1 MAATVATG
9 RQLQMKRDGLIQGT
23 VGTAGRRGRPQT
35 GDRKESWGRR
45 TWRRTRQPMTRS
57 RGPHA
62 FEPSGAWGTEE
73 RPFSWWERVPTGN
86 CARVRLRGGEADD
99 VWLARSQ
106 LEISGAKTGANP
118 WWASGLGFGLRC
130 SRCLEVRSY
139 GGRWHRPWKAVVPK
153 NEEADADD
161 EDKDVEV
168 RRKFEAR
175 RGEAQF
181 DRSWGRFGKDKRSE
195 KFTRHQSERMGQRS
209 RALFYVT
216 VLLSS
221 GAESPCQHGICRAN
235 GNSTDDEDEGQ
246 QERATEKSR
255 LFRRPV

>member
-1 MAATVATG
+1 
-9 RQLQMKRDGLIQGT
+9 MKRDGLIQGT

-161 EDKDVEV
+161 EDKDVENLRV
-168 RRKFEAR
+168 NTEFAGPMATRQTMKTRGSKRGPRKRADCSDALCNECAAGLDG
-175 RGEAQF
+175 RGF
-181 DRSWGRFGKDKRSE
+181 LID
-195 KFTRHQSERMGQRS
+195 
-209 RALFYVT
+209 
-216 VLLSS
+216 
-221 GAESPCQHGICRAN
+221 
-235 GNSTDDEDEGQ
+235 
-246 QERATEKSR
+246 
-255 LFRRPV
+255 